1 MMGYPQALKTDCG
14 RSTSSI
20 RSAVDE
26 LITRFGVKYPD
37 AAAVAEGDP
46 QGAIDAI
53 DGLSLVVD
61 WSLRGQVCPID
72 AVYDASSRTIFWKPS
87 TSSGRENF
95 TLLHELGHDLL
106 AQDSDWQLDIM
117 YALGS
122 KGQWAEE
129 RIVSAFA
136 ARILLPNDLVE
147 AAFANGVT
155 ASAIRHLA
163 GTTQASSS
171 ACLARALDVSGE
183 RMVMLT
189 DLDGTVYFAVG
200 NGEPFAPG
208 RGTHQPAVERAVLRA
223 KNAED
228 QQFSLR
234 GSDGIVYRSGT
245 TNPWVA
251 LDVAVHENLAFVV
264 ATPIPRDIRFGEP
277 ERFYLECVAG
287 CGTSFTAD
295 QAPSRCAA
303 CSQFRCPRCTG
314 CECTD
319 NVLCASCYV
328 ALPIALARAGRK
340 HCESCE

>member
-1 MMGYPQALKTDCG
+1 MADGQRRASDR
-14 RSTSSI
+14 RSTSSS
-20 RSAVDE
+20 RAS
-26 LITRFGVKYPD
+26 GGKYPT
-37 AAAVAEGDP
+37 AAAIAADDP
-46 QGAIDAI
+46 QAAIDEV
-53 DGLSLVVD
+53 DGLSLIVD

-87 TSSGRENF
+87 QSSGRENF

-122 KGQWAEE
+122 EGQWVEE
-129 RIVSAFA
+129 RVVSSFA
-136 ARILLPNDLVE
+136 ARILLPNDLIEV
-147 AAFANGVT
+147 AFAGGVT
-155 ASAIRHLA
+155 ASAVRHLA

-200 NGEPFAPG
+200 NGELFAPG
-208 RGTHQPAVERAVLRA
+208 RDTHQPAVQRAIDRA
-223 KNAED
+223 KNAEN
-228 QQFSLR
+228 QQYILR

-251 LDVAVHENLAFVV
+251 LDVAVQENLAFVV
-264 ATPIPRDIRFGEP
+264 ATPIPRDVRFDEP
-277 ERFYLECVAG
+277 EHFYLECVAG

-295 QAPSRCAA
+295 EAPSRCTA
-303 CSQFRCPRCTG
+303 CSQLRCPRCTG
-314 CECTD
+314 CECTED
-319 NVLCASCYV
+319 VLCKECYV
-328 ALPIALARAGRK
+328 ALPISLAHAGREY
-340 HCESCE
+340 CESCE